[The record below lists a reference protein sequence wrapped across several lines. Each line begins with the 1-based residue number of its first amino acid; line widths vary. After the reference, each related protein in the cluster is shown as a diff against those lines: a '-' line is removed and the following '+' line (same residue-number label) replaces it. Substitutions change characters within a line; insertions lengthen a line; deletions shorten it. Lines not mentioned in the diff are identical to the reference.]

1 MLDLPTKS
9 FFRDIVVTSSVLEK
23 IKQTRE
29 LKIVSKSSDRFCLGK
44 EALKKFSMVNTTITK
59 V

>member
-9 FFRDIVVTSSVLEK
+9 FFRDIVVTSNVLEK
-23 IKQTRE
+23 IKQSRE
-29 LKIVSKSSDRFCLGK
+29 LKITSISSDRLSLGK

>member
-23 IKQTRE
+23 IQQTRE
-29 LKIVSKSSDRFCLGK
+29 LKITSISSDRFSLGK
-44 EALKKFSMVNTTITK
+44 EALKKFSMVNTTIAK